1 MKYLIS
7 HYDTF
12 YYRRKLNYKNIC
24 ISLKTKNKLEAKFI
38 LATINAKL
46 DALRLRLKMDII
58 EEVEYIKELLK
69 QYVEVAKAEYSE
81 LSDRREQKYTH
92 TKKDGKVL
100 LGSHPKAIKFH
111 IKELEDNLFSLNKK
125 EVADNIINDSNI
137 KEQYKE
143 ALNKLSK
150 EGQQRLLDEV
160 IKAEIELLHHD
171 KSRNESRTNPT
182 KLQNTYI
189 ETDIYNPNHSY
200 NTNNNKLNDIS
211 DFKQLIKEIKDQE
224 DSSFKTKTKEEVFN
238 NYMNLDYIK
247 IDKGNKLDKVIQP
260 IKTLLQASEHEY
272 LVDYELKDYEA
283 FFEAL
288 IYTPKFLYERS
299 RIYKDYEGNCFQI
312 ANDFKESLEGD
323 NLLEDYYE
331 TEEKLKEKIQSIKTV
346 DEKLLEINNFLDDC
360 VRSNHIKNNPLKDNK
375 RFSNKV
381 FSKILTSTKKRKPFN
396 KEELNLMFK
405 KLEEFIKTYGFQA
418 EQILIPIVAL
428 FSGLRVEE
436 ICKLRV
442 EDIKFD
448 EDFKIWY
455 FDINGKVKTKSSERK
470 VPVHSQLIEKFN
482 FISYVAKRK
491 NNNHEMLFDLKS
503 IFYKGKDKYS
513 HYFLR
518 DYFTDFRNSFV
529 TKERIEED
537 LISFHSLRHSFATRL
552 RSGRVEFYAISN
564 LMGHT
569 VDTVLKNIFNLN
581 LKTNETETYTEEDL
595 KNLKEDIEKLEL
607 SDIQNSI
614 NNFQNVF
621 SRFFSVNVVKE
632 D

>member
-12 YYRRKLNYKNIC
+12 YFRRKLNYKNIC

-46 DALRLRLKMDII
+46 EAIKLRLEMDSI

-69 QYVEVAKAEYSE
+69 EYVEVAKVEYSK
-81 LSDRREQKYTH
+81 LSDKREQKYTY

-111 IKELEDNLFSLNKK
+111 IKELGENLYSSNNK
-125 EVADNIINDSNI
+125 EIAENIINDSNI

-143 ALNKLSK
+143 ALSQLSK
-150 EGQQRLLDEV
+150 EGQQRLLHEV
-160 IKAEIELLHHD
+160 IKAEIELLHYD
-171 KSRNESRTNPT
+171 KSRNEARTNPK

-200 NTNNNKLNDIS
+200 NTNNQLNDIS

-238 NYMNLDYIK
+238 NYIELDYIK
-247 IDKGNKLDKVIQP
+247 NDKGKKLDKVIPP

-288 IYTPKFLYERS
+288 IYTPKFIYERS
-299 RIYKDYEGNCFQI
+299 RIYNDYEGNYFQI
-312 ANDFKESLEGD
+312 AMDFKDSLEGD
-323 NLLEDYYE
+323 NLLEEYY
-331 TEEKLKEKIQSIKTV
+331 TEEKLKERIQSIKNV

-360 VRSNHIKNNPLKDNK
+360 VKSNHIKNNPLKDNK

-381 FSKILTSTKKRKPFN
+381 FNKILTGTKKRKPFN

-405 KLEEFIKTYGFQA
+405 KLGEYNNLYGFQA
-418 EQILIPIVAL
+418 EQILIPIIAL

-442 EDIKFD
+442 EDIILD
-448 EDFKIWY
+448 ENFNIWY

-470 VPVHSQLIEKFN
+470 VPIHSQLIEKFN
-482 FISYVAKRK
+482 FISYVDMRK
-491 NNNHEMLFDLKS
+491 NSNHEMLFDLKS
-503 IFYKGKDKYS
+503 IYYKGKIKFS

-529 TKERIEED
+529 TKKRIEED

-552 RSGRVEFYAISN
+552 RSGRVEFYSISN

-569 VDTVLKNIFNLN
+569 VDTILKNIFNLN
-581 LKTNETETYTEEDL
+581 LKVNETATYTGEDL
-595 KNLKEDIEKLEL
+595 KISKEDIEKLEL
-607 SDIQNSI
+607 NDIQNSI
-614 NNFQNVF
+614 DNFETIYKT
-621 SRFFSVNVVKE
+621 FFSVTNK
-632 D
+632 

>member
-12 YYRRKLNYKNIC
+12 YFRRKLNYKNIC

-46 DALRLRLKMDII
+46 EAIKLRLEMDSI

-69 QYVEVAKAEYSE
+69 EYVEVAKVEYSK
-81 LSDRREQKYTH
+81 LSDKREQKYTY

-100 LGSHPKAIKFH
+100 LGSHPKAIKYH
-111 IKELEDNLFSLNKK
+111 IKDLGENLYSSNNK
-125 EVADNIINDSNI
+125 EIAENIINDSNI

-143 ALNKLSK
+143 ALSQLSK
-150 EGQQRLLDEV
+150 EGQQRLLHEV
-160 IKAEIELLHHD
+160 IKAEIELLHYD
-171 KSRNESRTNPT
+171 KSRNEARTNPK

-200 NTNNNKLNDIS
+200 NTNNQLNDIS

-238 NYMNLDYIK
+238 NYIELDYIK
-247 IDKGNKLDKVIQP
+247 NDKGKKLDKVIPP

-288 IYTPKFLYERS
+288 IYTPKFIYERS
-299 RIYKDYEGNCFQI
+299 RIYNDFEGNYFQI
-312 ANDFKESLEGD
+312 AMDFKDSLEGD
-323 NLLEDYYE
+323 NLLEEYY
-331 TEEKLKEKIQSIKTV
+331 TEEKLKERIQSIKNV

-360 VRSNHIKNNPLKDNK
+360 VKSNHIKNNPLKDNK

-381 FSKILTSTKKRKPFN
+381 FNKILTGTKKRKPFN

-405 KLEEFIKTYGFQA
+405 KLGEYNNLYGFQA
-418 EQILIPIVAL
+418 EQILIPIIAL

-442 EDIKFD
+442 EDIILD
-448 EDFKIWY
+448 ENFNIWY

-470 VPVHSQLIEKFN
+470 VPIHSQLIEKFN
-482 FISYVAKRK
+482 FISYVDMRK
-491 NNNHEMLFDLKS
+491 NSNHEMLFDLKS
-503 IFYKGKDKYS
+503 IYYKGKIKFS

-529 TKERIEED
+529 TKKRIEED

-552 RSGRVEFYAISN
+552 RSGRVEFYSISN

-569 VDTVLKNIFNLN
+569 VDTILKNIFNLN
-581 LKTNETETYTEEDL
+581 LKVNETATYTGEDL
-595 KNLKEDIEKLEL
+595 KISKEDIEKLEL
-607 SDIQNSI
+607 NDIQKSI
-614 NNFQNVF
+614 DNFETIYKT
-621 SRFFSVNVVKE
+621 FFSVTNK
-632 D
+632 

>member
-24 ISLKTKNKLEAKFI
+24 ISLKTKNILEAKFI

-46 DALRLRLKMDII
+46 EAIKLRLKMDII

-69 QYVEVAKAEYSE
+69 QYVEIAKVEYSE
-81 LSDRREQKYTH
+81 LSDKREQKYTH

-100 LGSHPKAIKFH
+100 LGSHPKAIKYH
-111 IKELEDNLFSLNKK
+111 IKELEDNLFSSNKK
-125 EVADNIINDSNI
+125 EVAQNIINDSNI

-143 ALNKLSK
+143 ALKELSN
-150 EGQQRLLDEV
+150 EAQQRLLDEV
-160 IKAEIELLHHD
+160 IKAEIELLHYD
-171 KSRNESRTNPT
+171 KLRNETRTNST

-189 ETDIYNPNHSY
+189 EHDIYNPNHSY
-200 NTNNNKLNDIS
+200 HTNNNKTDIS
-211 DFKQLIKEIKDQE
+211 IFQELIKEAKDQE
-224 DSSFKTKTKEEVFN
+224 NTAFKTKTKEEVFK
-238 NYMNLDYIK
+238 NYMELDYIK
-247 IDKGNKLDKVIQP
+247 TDKAKKLDKVIPP
-260 IKTLLQASEHEY
+260 IKTLLQASEEPY
-272 LVDYELKDYEA
+272 LVDYQLKDYEA

-299 RIYKDYEGNCFQI
+299 RIYKEYSGNYFQI

-323 NLLEDYYE
+323 NILEEYYE
-331 TEEKLKEKIQSIKTV
+331 TEEDLKEKIQSIKNV

-360 VRSNHIKNNPLKDNK
+360 VKSNHIKNNPLKDNK
-375 RFSNKV
+375 RFSNKIYK
-381 FSKILTSTKKRKPFN
+381 KILTETKKRKPFN

-405 KLEEFIKTYGFQA
+405 KLEEFTTTYCFQA
-418 EQILIPIVAL
+418 EQILIPIIGL

-436 ICKLRV
+436 ICKLKV
-442 EDIKFD
+442 DDIKLE
-448 EDFKIWY
+448 EDTQIYY
-455 FDINGKVKTKSSERK
+455 FDITGEVKTKSSVRK
-470 VPVHSQLIEKFN
+470 VPVHSQLIDKFN

-491 NNNHEMLFDLKS
+491 KHNHEMLFDLKS
-503 IFYKGKDKYS
+503 VFYKGKNKFS

-518 DYFTDFRNSFV
+518 DFFSDFRNSFV
-529 TKERIEED
+529 TEQRIQED
-537 LISFHSLRHSFATRL
+537 LISFHSLRHTFATRL
-552 RSGRVEFYAISN
+552 RSGRVEFYSISN
-564 LMGHT
+564 LLGHT

-581 LKTNETETYTEEDL
+581 LKANETATYAEEDL

-614 NNFQNVF
+614 NNFQDIFNKVF
-621 SRFFSVNVVKE
+621 SVKVVGE

>member
-12 YYRRKLNYKNIC
+12 YFRRKLNYKNIC

-46 DALRLRLKMDII
+46 EAIKLRLKMDII

-69 QYVEVAKAEYSE
+69 EYVEVAKVEYSE
-81 LSDRREQKYTH
+81 LSDKREQKYTY

-100 LGSHPKAIKFH
+100 LGSHPKAIKYH
-111 IKELEDNLFSLNKK
+111 IKDLGENLYSSNNK
-125 EVADNIINDSNI
+125 EIAENIINDSNI

-143 ALNKLSK
+143 ALSQLSK
-150 EGQQRLLDEV
+150 EGQQRLLHEV
-160 IKAEIELLHHD
+160 IKAEIELLHYD
-171 KSRNESRTNPT
+171 KSRNEARTNPK

-200 NTNNNKLNDIS
+200 NTNNQLNDIS

-238 NYMNLDYIK
+238 NYIELDYIK
-247 IDKGNKLDKVIQP
+247 NDKGKKLDKVIPP

-288 IYTPKFLYERS
+288 IYTPKFIYERS
-299 RIYKDYEGNCFQI
+299 RIYNDYEGNYFQI
-312 ANDFKESLEGD
+312 AMDFKDSLEGD
-323 NLLEDYYE
+323 NLLEEYY
-331 TEEKLKEKIQSIKTV
+331 TEEKLKERIQSIKNV

-360 VRSNHIKNNPLKDNK
+360 VKSNHIKNNPLKDNK

-381 FSKILTSTKKRKPFN
+381 FNKILTGTKKRKPFN

-405 KLEEFIKTYGFQA
+405 KLGEYNNLYGFQA
-418 EQILIPIVAL
+418 EQILIPIIAL

-442 EDIKFD
+442 EDIILD
-448 EDFKIWY
+448 ENFNIWY

-470 VPVHSQLIEKFN
+470 VPIHSQLIEKFN
-482 FISYVAKRK
+482 FISYVDMRK
-491 NNNHEMLFDLKS
+491 NSNHEMLFDLKS
-503 IFYKGKDKYS
+503 IYYKGKIKFS

-529 TKERIEED
+529 TKKRIEED

-552 RSGRVEFYAISN
+552 RSGRVEFYSISN

-569 VDTVLKNIFNLN
+569 VDTILKNIFNLN
-581 LKTNETETYTEEDL
+581 LKANETATYAEEDL
-595 KNLKEDIEKLEL
+595 KILKEDIEKLEL
-607 SDIQNSI
+607 NDIQNSI
-614 NNFQNVF
+614 NNFQDIFN
-621 SRFFSVNVVKE
+621 RFFSVKVVEE

>member
-12 YYRRKLNYKNIC
+12 YFRRKLNYKNIC

-46 DALRLRLKMDII
+46 EAIKLRLEMDSI

-69 QYVEVAKAEYSE
+69 EYVEVAKVEYSK
-81 LSDRREQKYTH
+81 LSDKREQKYTY

-100 LGSHPKAIKFH
+100 LGSHPKAIKYH
-111 IKELEDNLFSLNKK
+111 IKDLGENLYSSNNK
-125 EVADNIINDSNI
+125 EIAENIINDSNI

-143 ALNKLSK
+143 ALSQLSK
-150 EGQQRLLDEV
+150 EGQQRLLHEV
-160 IKAEIELLHHD
+160 IKAEIELLHYD
-171 KSRNESRTNPT
+171 KSRNEARTNPK

-200 NTNNNKLNDIS
+200 NTNNQLNDIS

-238 NYMNLDYIK
+238 NYIELDYIK
-247 IDKGNKLDKVIQP
+247 NDKGKKLDKVIPP

-288 IYTPKFLYERS
+288 IYTPKFIYERS
-299 RIYKDYEGNCFQI
+299 RIYNDYEGNYFQI
-312 ANDFKESLEGD
+312 AMDFKDSLEGD
-323 NLLEDYYE
+323 NLLEEYY
-331 TEEKLKEKIQSIKTV
+331 TEEKLKERIQSIKNV

-360 VRSNHIKNNPLKDNK
+360 VKSNHIKNNPLKDNK

-381 FSKILTSTKKRKPFN
+381 FNKILTGTKKRKPFN

-405 KLEEFIKTYGFQA
+405 KLGEYNNLYGFQA
-418 EQILIPIVAL
+418 EQILIPIIAL

-442 EDIKFD
+442 EDIILD
-448 EDFKIWY
+448 ENFNIWY

-470 VPVHSQLIEKFN
+470 VPIHSQLIEKFN
-482 FISYVAKRK
+482 FISYVDMRK
-491 NNNHEMLFDLKS
+491 NSNHEMLFDLKS
-503 IFYKGKDKYS
+503 IYYKGKIKFS

-529 TKERIEED
+529 TKKRIEED

-552 RSGRVEFYAISN
+552 RSGRVEFYSISN

-569 VDTVLKNIFNLN
+569 VDTILKNIFNLN
-581 LKTNETETYTEEDL
+581 LKVNETATYTGEDL
-595 KNLKEDIEKLEL
+595 KISKEDIEKLEL
-607 SDIQNSI
+607 NDIQNSI
-614 NNFQNVF
+614 NNFQDIFN
-621 SRFFSVNVVKE
+621 RFFSVTKN
-632 D
+632 

>member
-12 YYRRKLNYKNIC
+12 YFRRKLNYKNIC

-46 DALRLRLKMDII
+46 EAIKLRLEMDSI

-69 QYVEVAKAEYSE
+69 EYVEVAKVEYSK
-81 LSDRREQKYTH
+81 LSDKREQKYTY

-100 LGSHPKAIKFH
+100 LGSHPKAIKYH
-111 IKELEDNLFSLNKK
+111 IKDLGENLYSSNNK
-125 EVADNIINDSNI
+125 EIAENIINDSNI

-143 ALNKLSK
+143 ALSQLSK
-150 EGQQRLLDEV
+150 EGQQRLLHEV
-160 IKAEIELLHHD
+160 IKAEIELLHYD
-171 KSRNESRTNPT
+171 KSRNEARTNPK

-200 NTNNNKLNDIS
+200 NTNNQLNDIS

-238 NYMNLDYIK
+238 NYIELDYIK
-247 IDKGNKLDKVIQP
+247 NDKGKKLDKVIPP

-288 IYTPKFLYERS
+288 IYTPKFIYERS
-299 RIYKDYEGNCFQI
+299 RIYNDYEGNYFQI
-312 ANDFKESLEGD
+312 AMDFKDSLEGD
-323 NLLEDYYE
+323 NLLEEYY
-331 TEEKLKEKIQSIKTV
+331 TEEKLKERIQSIKNV

-360 VRSNHIKNNPLKDNK
+360 VKSNHIKNNPLKDNK

-381 FSKILTSTKKRKPFN
+381 FNKILTGTKKRKPFN

-405 KLEEFIKTYGFQA
+405 KLGEYNNLYGFQA
-418 EQILIPIVAL
+418 EQILIPIIAL

-442 EDIKFD
+442 EDIILD
-448 EDFKIWY
+448 ENFNIWY

-470 VPVHSQLIEKFN
+470 VPIHSQLIEKFN
-482 FISYVAKRK
+482 FISYVDMRK
-491 NNNHEMLFDLKS
+491 NSNHEMLFDLKS
-503 IFYKGKDKYS
+503 IYYKGKIKFS

-529 TKERIEED
+529 TKKRIEED

-552 RSGRVEFYAISN
+552 RSGRVEFYSISN

-569 VDTVLKNIFNLN
+569 VDTILKNIFNLN
-581 LKTNETETYTEEDL
+581 LKVNETATYTGEDL
-595 KNLKEDIEKLEL
+595 KISKEDIEKLEL
-607 SDIQNSI
+607 NDIQNSI
-614 NNFQNVF
+614 NNFQDIFN
-621 SRFFSVNVVKE
+621 RFFSVTKS
-632 D
+632 

>member
-12 YYRRKLNYKNIC
+12 YFRRKLNYKNIC

-46 DALRLRLKMDII
+46 EAIKLRLEMDSI

-69 QYVEVAKAEYSE
+69 EYVEVAKVEYSK
-81 LSDRREQKYTH
+81 LSDKREQKYTY

-111 IKELEDNLFSLNKK
+111 IKELGENLYSSNNK
-125 EVADNIINDSNI
+125 EIAENIINDSNI

-143 ALNKLSK
+143 ALSQLSK
-150 EGQQRLLDEV
+150 EGQQRLLHEV
-160 IKAEIELLHHD
+160 IKAEIELLHYD
-171 KSRNESRTNPT
+171 KSRNEARTNPK

-200 NTNNNKLNDIS
+200 NTNNQLNDIS

-238 NYMNLDYIK
+238 NYIELDYIK
-247 IDKGNKLDKVIQP
+247 NDKGKKLDKVIPP

-288 IYTPKFLYERS
+288 IYTPKFIYERS
-299 RIYKDYEGNCFQI
+299 RIYNDYEGNYFQI
-312 ANDFKESLEGD
+312 AMDFKDSLEGD
-323 NLLEDYYE
+323 NLLEEYY
-331 TEEKLKEKIQSIKTV
+331 TEEKLKERIQSIKNV

-360 VRSNHIKNNPLKDNK
+360 VKSNHIKNNPLKDNK

-381 FSKILTSTKKRKPFN
+381 FNKILTGTKKRKPFN

-405 KLEEFIKTYGFQA
+405 KLGEYNNLYGFQA
-418 EQILIPIVAL
+418 EQILIPIIAL

-442 EDIKFD
+442 EDIILD
-448 EDFKIWY
+448 ENFNIWY

-470 VPVHSQLIEKFN
+470 VPIHSQLIEKFN
-482 FISYVAKRK
+482 FISYVDMRK
-491 NNNHEMLFDLKS
+491 NSNHEMLFDLKS
-503 IFYKGKDKYS
+503 IYYKGKIKFS

-529 TKERIEED
+529 TKKRIEED

-552 RSGRVEFYAISN
+552 RSGRVEFYSISN

-569 VDTVLKNIFNLN
+569 VDTILKNIFNLN
-581 LKTNETETYTEEDL
+581 LKVNETATYTGEDL
-595 KNLKEDIEKLEL
+595 KISKEDIEKLEL
-607 SDIQNSI
+607 NDIQNSI
-614 NNFQNVF
+614 NNFQDIFN
-621 SRFFSVNVVKE
+621 RFFSVSVVKK

>member
-12 YYRRKLNYKNIC
+12 YFRRKLNYKNIC

-46 DALRLRLKMDII
+46 EAIKLRLEMDSI

-69 QYVEVAKAEYSE
+69 EYVEVAKVEYSK
-81 LSDRREQKYTH
+81 LSDKREQKYTY

-100 LGSHPKAIKFH
+100 LGSHPKAIKYH
-111 IKELEDNLFSLNKK
+111 IKDLGENLYSSNNK
-125 EVADNIINDSNI
+125 EIAENIINDSNI

-143 ALNKLSK
+143 ALSQLSK
-150 EGQQRLLDEV
+150 EGQQRLLHEV
-160 IKAEIELLHHD
+160 IKAEIELLHYD
-171 KSRNESRTNPT
+171 KSRNEARTNPK

-200 NTNNNKLNDIS
+200 NTNNQLNDIS

-238 NYMNLDYIK
+238 NYIELDYIK
-247 IDKGNKLDKVIQP
+247 NDKGKKLDKVIPP

-288 IYTPKFLYERS
+288 IYTPKFIYERS
-299 RIYKDYEGNCFQI
+299 RIYNDYEGNYFQI
-312 ANDFKESLEGD
+312 AMDFKDSLEGD
-323 NLLEDYYE
+323 NLLEEYY
-331 TEEKLKEKIQSIKTV
+331 TEEKLKERIQSIKNV

-360 VRSNHIKNNPLKDNK
+360 VKSNHIKNNPLKDNK

-381 FSKILTSTKKRKPFN
+381 FNKILTGTKKRKPFN

-405 KLEEFIKTYGFQA
+405 KLGEYNNLYGFQA
-418 EQILIPIVAL
+418 EQILIPIIAL

-442 EDIKFD
+442 EDIILD
-448 EDFKIWY
+448 ENFNIWY

-470 VPVHSQLIEKFN
+470 VPIHSQLIEKFN
-482 FISYVAKRK
+482 FISYVDMRK
-491 NNNHEMLFDLKS
+491 NSNHEMLFDLKS
-503 IFYKGKDKYS
+503 IYYKGKIKFS

-529 TKERIEED
+529 TKKRIEED

-552 RSGRVEFYAISN
+552 RSGRVEFYSISN

-569 VDTVLKNIFNLN
+569 VDTILKNIFNLN
-581 LKTNETETYTEEDL
+581 LKVNETATYTGEDL
-595 KNLKEDIEKLEL
+595 KISKEDIEKLEL
-607 SDIQNSI
+607 NDIQNSI
-614 NNFQNVF
+614 NNFQYIFN
-621 SRFFSVNVVKE
+621 RFFSVSVVKK

>member
-12 YYRRKLNYKNIC
+12 YFRRKLNYKNIC

-46 DALRLRLKMDII
+46 EAIKLRLEMDSI

-69 QYVEVAKAEYSE
+69 EYVEVAKVEYSK
-81 LSDRREQKYTH
+81 LSDKREQKYTY

-111 IKELEDNLFSLNKK
+111 IKELGENLYSSNNK
-125 EVADNIINDSNI
+125 EIAENIINDSNI

-143 ALNKLSK
+143 ALSQLSK
-150 EGQQRLLDEV
+150 EGQQRLLHEV
-160 IKAEIELLHHD
+160 IKAEIELLHYD
-171 KSRNESRTNPT
+171 KSRNEARTNPK

-200 NTNNNKLNDIS
+200 NTNNQLNDIS

-238 NYMNLDYIK
+238 NYIELDYIK
-247 IDKGNKLDKVIQP
+247 NDKGKKLDKVIPP

-288 IYTPKFLYERS
+288 IYTPKFIYERS
-299 RIYKDYEGNCFQI
+299 RIYNDYEGNYFQI
-312 ANDFKESLEGD
+312 AMDFKDSLEGD
-323 NLLEDYYE
+323 NLLEEYY
-331 TEEKLKEKIQSIKTV
+331 TEEKLKERIQSIKNV

-360 VRSNHIKNNPLKDNK
+360 VKSNHIKNNPLKDNK

-381 FSKILTSTKKRKPFN
+381 FNKILTGTKKRKPFN

-405 KLEEFIKTYGFQA
+405 KLGEYNNLYGFQA
-418 EQILIPIVAL
+418 EQILIPIIAL

-442 EDIKFD
+442 EDIILD
-448 EDFKIWY
+448 ENFNIWY

-470 VPVHSQLIEKFN
+470 VPIHSQLIEKFN
-482 FISYVAKRK
+482 FISYVDMRK
-491 NNNHEMLFDLKS
+491 NSNHEMLFDLKS
-503 IFYKGKDKYS
+503 IYYKGKIKFS

-529 TKERIEED
+529 TKKRIEED

-552 RSGRVEFYAISN
+552 RSGRVEFYSISN

-569 VDTVLKNIFNLN
+569 VDTILKNIFNLRATCR
-581 LKTNETETYTEEDL
+581 L
-595 KNLKEDIEKLEL
+595 
-607 SDIQNSI
+607 
-614 NNFQNVF
+614 
-621 SRFFSVNVVKE
+621 
-632 D
+632 

>member
-12 YYRRKLNYKNIC
+12 YFRRKLNYKNIC

-46 DALRLRLKMDII
+46 EAIKLRLEMDSI

-69 QYVEVAKAEYSE
+69 EYVEVAKVEYSK
-81 LSDRREQKYTH
+81 LSDKREQKYTY

-100 LGSHPKAIKFH
+100 LGSHPKAIKYH
-111 IKELEDNLFSLNKK
+111 IKDLGENLYSSNNK
-125 EVADNIINDSNI
+125 EIAENIINDSNI

-143 ALNKLSK
+143 ALSQLSK
-150 EGQQRLLDEV
+150 EGQQRLLHEV
-160 IKAEIELLHHD
+160 IKAEIELLHYD
-171 KSRNESRTNPT
+171 KSRNEARTNPK

-200 NTNNNKLNDIS
+200 NTNNQLNDIS

-238 NYMNLDYIK
+238 NYIELDYIK
-247 IDKGNKLDKVIQP
+247 NDKGKKLDKVIPP

-288 IYTPKFLYERS
+288 IYTPKFIYERS
-299 RIYKDYEGNCFQI
+299 RIYNDYEGNYFQI
-312 ANDFKESLEGD
+312 AMDFKDSLEGD
-323 NLLEDYYE
+323 NLLEEYY
-331 TEEKLKEKIQSIKTV
+331 TEEKLKERIQSIKNV

-360 VRSNHIKNNPLKDNK
+360 VKSNHIKNNPLKDNK

-381 FSKILTSTKKRKPFN
+381 FNKILTGTKKRKPFN

-405 KLEEFIKTYGFQA
+405 KLGEYNNLYGFQA
-418 EQILIPIVAL
+418 EQILIPIIAL

-442 EDIKFD
+442 EDIILD
-448 EDFKIWY
+448 ENFNIWY

-470 VPVHSQLIEKFN
+470 VPIHSQLIEKFN
-482 FISYVAKRK
+482 FISYVDMRK
-491 NNNHEMLFDLKS
+491 NSNHEMLFDLKS
-503 IFYKGKDKYS
+503 IYYKGKIKFS

-529 TKERIEED
+529 TKKRIEED

-552 RSGRVEFYAISN
+552 RSGRVEFYSISN

-569 VDTVLKNIFNLN
+569 VDTILKNIFNLN
-581 LKTNETETYTEEDL
+581 LKVNETATYTGEDL
-595 KNLKEDIEKLEL
+595 KISKEDIEKLEL
-607 SDIQNSI
+607 NDIQNSI
-614 NNFQNVF
+614 NNFQDIFN
-621 SRFFSVNVVKE
+621 RFFSVSVVKK

>member
-12 YYRRKLNYKNIC
+12 YFRRKLNYKNIC
-24 ISLKTKNKLEAKFI
+24 ISLRTKNKLEAKFI

-46 DALRLRLKMDII
+46 EAIKLRLEMDSI

-69 QYVEVAKAEYSE
+69 EYVEVAKVEYSK
-81 LSDRREQKYTH
+81 LSDKREQKYTY

-100 LGSHPKAIKFH
+100 LGSHPKAIKYH
-111 IKELEDNLFSLNKK
+111 IKDLGENLYSSNNK
-125 EVADNIINDSNI
+125 EIAENIINDSNI

-143 ALNKLSK
+143 ALSQLSK
-150 EGQQRLLDEV
+150 EGQQRLLHEV
-160 IKAEIELLHHD
+160 IKAEIELLHYD
-171 KSRNESRTNPT
+171 KSRNEARTNPK

-200 NTNNNKLNDIS
+200 NTNNQLNDIS

-224 DSSFKTKTKEEVFN
+224 DSSFKIKTKEEVFN
-238 NYMNLDYIK
+238 NYIELDYIK
-247 IDKGNKLDKVIQP
+247 NDKGKKLDKVIPP

-283 FFEAL
+283 FFESL
-288 IYTPKFLYERS
+288 IYTPKFIYERS
-299 RIYKDYEGNCFQI
+299 RIYNDYEGNYFQI
-312 ANDFKESLEGD
+312 AMDFKDSLEGD
-323 NLLEDYYE
+323 NLLEEYY
-331 TEEKLKEKIQSIKTV
+331 TEEKLKERIQSIKNV

-360 VRSNHIKNNPLKDNK
+360 VKSNHIKNNPLKDNK

-381 FSKILTSTKKRKPFN
+381 FNKILTGTKKRKPFN

-405 KLEEFIKTYGFQA
+405 KLGEYNNLYGFQA
-418 EQILIPIVAL
+418 EQILIPIIAL

-442 EDIKFD
+442 EDIILD
-448 EDFKIWY
+448 ENFNIWY

-470 VPVHSQLIEKFN
+470 VPIHSQLIEKFN
-482 FISYVAKRK
+482 FISYVDMRK
-491 NNNHEMLFDLKS
+491 NSNHEMLFDLKS
-503 IFYKGKDKYS
+503 IYYKGKIKFS

-529 TKERIEED
+529 TKKRIEED

-552 RSGRVEFYAISN
+552 RSGRVEFYSISN

-569 VDTVLKNIFNLN
+569 VDTILKNIFNLN
-581 LKTNETETYTEEDL
+581 LKVNETATYTGEDL
-595 KNLKEDIEKLEL
+595 KISKEDIEKLEL
-607 SDIQNSI
+607 NDIQKSI
-614 NNFQNVF
+614 DNFETIYKT
-621 SRFFSVNVVKE
+621 FFSVTNK
-632 D
+632 

>member
-12 YYRRKLNYKNIC
+12 YFRRKLNYKNIC

-46 DALRLRLKMDII
+46 EAIKLRLEMDSI

-69 QYVEVAKAEYSE
+69 EYVEVAKVEYSK
-81 LSDRREQKYTH
+81 LSDKREQKYTY

-100 LGSHPKAIKFH
+100 LGSHPKAIKYH
-111 IKELEDNLFSLNKK
+111 IKDLGENLYSSNNK
-125 EVADNIINDSNI
+125 EIAENIINDSNI

-143 ALNKLSK
+143 ALSQLSK
-150 EGQQRLLDEV
+150 EGQQRLLHEV
-160 IKAEIELLHHD
+160 IKAEIELLHYD
-171 KSRNESRTNPT
+171 KSRNEARTNPK

-200 NTNNNKLNDIS
+200 NTNNQLNDIS

-238 NYMNLDYIK
+238 NYIELDYIK
-247 IDKGNKLDKVIQP
+247 NDKGKKLDKVIPP

-288 IYTPKFLYERS
+288 IYTPKFIYERS
-299 RIYKDYEGNCFQI
+299 RIYNDYEGNYFQI
-312 ANDFKESLEGD
+312 AMDFKDSLEGD
-323 NLLEDYYE
+323 NLLEEYY
-331 TEEKLKEKIQSIKTV
+331 TEEKLKERIQSIKNV

-360 VRSNHIKNNPLKDNK
+360 VKSNHIKTNPLKDNK

-381 FSKILTSTKKRKPFN
+381 FNKILTGTKKRKPFN

-405 KLEEFIKTYGFQA
+405 KLGEYNNLYGFQA
-418 EQILIPIVAL
+418 EQILIPIIAL

-442 EDIKFD
+442 EDIILD
-448 EDFKIWY
+448 ENFNIWY

-470 VPVHSQLIEKFN
+470 VPIHSQLIEKFN
-482 FISYVAKRK
+482 FISYVDMRK
-491 NNNHEMLFDLKS
+491 NSNHEMLFDLKS
-503 IFYKGKDKYS
+503 IYYKGKIKFS

-529 TKERIEED
+529 TKKRIEED

-552 RSGRVEFYAISN
+552 RSGRVEFYSISN

-569 VDTVLKNIFNLN
+569 VDTILKNIFNLN
-581 LKTNETETYTEEDL
+581 LKVNETATYTGEDL
-595 KNLKEDIEKLEL
+595 KISKEDIEKLEL
-607 SDIQNSI
+607 NDIQNSI
-614 NNFQNVF
+614 NNFQDIFN
-621 SRFFSVNVVKE
+621 RFFSVTKS
-632 D
+632 